1 MDAPVAETS
10 RLMPRHWL
18 AGLEAGVLGA
28 LFMMLWLMLG
38 SSLTRRSIWEI
49 PNLFATT
56 FYGSRVYQEQ
66 YLRTSW
72 SGVAAILAICGL
84 VGMLWGIVWRDD
96 RPAFLPFLGGLTGL
110 AVYFLV
116 FDLVLQR
123 VNPLVPLYAPLRMI
137 QIGCI
142 IWGLTL
148 AKSPKFSR
156 RIAMAAN
163 PHYSPAE
170 IDSGEVIR

>member
-1 MDAPVAETS
+1 MDAPAAETS
-10 RLMPRHWL
+10 RLKPRHWL

-28 LFMMLWLMLG
+28 IFMILWLMLG

-66 YLRTSW
+66 YLRSSW
-72 SGVAAILAICGL
+72 SGVSAILAICGL

-96 RPAFLPFLGGLTGL
+96 RPAFLPVFGGLAGL
-110 AVYFLV
+110 AVYFLI

-137 QIGCI
+137 QIGCV
-142 IWGLTL
+142 IWGMTL

-156 RIAMAAN
+156 RIAAAAGS
-163 PHYSPAE
+163 HYTAAE
-170 IDSGEVIR
+170 ISSGEVIR

>member
-1 MDAPVAETS
+1 MDAPAAETS
-10 RLMPRHWL
+10 HLRPRHWL

-28 LFMMLWLMLG
+28 IFMILWLMLG
-38 SSLTRRSIWEI
+38 SSLTRHSIWEI

-66 YLRTSW
+66 FLRTSW

-84 VGMLWGIVWRDD
+84 VGMLWGMVWRDD
-96 RPAFLPFLGGLTGL
+96 RPAFLTLFGALVGL
-110 AVYFLV
+110 AVYFLI

-123 VNPLVPLYAPLRMI
+123 INPLVPLYAPLRMI
-137 QIGCI
+137 QIGCV
-142 IWGLTL
+142 IWGMTL

-156 RIAMAAN
+156 HIAAASGSD
-163 PHYSPAE
+163 HTLVEVS
-170 IDSGEVIR
+170 SGEIIR